1 MAAFR
6 TEFRKYSPDFIL
18 LGFYVNDPE
27 PTQKYPENFLSRHS
41 MAYAFL
47 LSACRKIRANVS
59 PGMGYL
65 EYYSSLYEGENW
77 TRYEDAVREMP
88 QVFDL
93 TKSAIVLLPELHATD
108 PYPFDKQ
115 YSKAAQSF
123 RDVGYSVFDA
133 TSSIV
138 GESPESLWVA
148 PDDVHPNAR
157 GHELIAKYILNS
169 VFHGARTW
177 Q

>member
-1 MAAFR
+1 
-6 TEFRKYSPDFIL
+6 
-18 LGFYVNDPE
+18 
-27 PTQKYPENFLSRHS
+27 

-47 LSACRKIRANVS
+47 LSAYRKIRANVS

-77 TRYEDAVREMP
+77 KRYEDAIPEML
-88 QVFDL
+88 QIFDPK
-93 TKSAIVLLPELHATD
+93 KSAIVLLPELHATD
-108 PYPFDKQ
+108 PYPFGKQ
-115 YSKAAQSF
+115 YSKVTRSF
-123 RDVGYSVFDA
+123 RRVGYSVFDA
-133 TSSIV
+133 TPSVV
-138 GESPESLWVA
+138 GESPENLWVA
-148 PDDVHPNAR
+148 HDDVHPNAR